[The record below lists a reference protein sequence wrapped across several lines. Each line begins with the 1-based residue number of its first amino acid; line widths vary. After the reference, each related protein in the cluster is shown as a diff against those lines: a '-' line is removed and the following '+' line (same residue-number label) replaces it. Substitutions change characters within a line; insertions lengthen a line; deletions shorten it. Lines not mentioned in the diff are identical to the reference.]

1 VEGIFSWGTIVGKKQ
16 DEVDRNKRP
25 SSSFNS
31 AQLQSCISE
40 LLTMQKTLLNK
51 LGVLVPLGGT
61 SNINPSTSP
70 TDLKEGIF
78 LDHHVGPTKGTGDE
92 LRYVPED
99 TVILARRCRS

>member
-1 VEGIFSWGTIVGKKQ
+1 MRLIEIKDQAVVSIV
-16 DEVDRNKRP
+16 
-25 SSSFNS
+25 
-31 AQLQSCISE
+31 QLQSCISE

-78 LDHHVGPTKGTGDE
+78 LDHHVGRTKGTGDE